1 MQKSNRII
9 VLVDLTEN
17 TDKLIDFAFQLSEK
31 INGKVV
37 LVHQVPLM
45 VPAMTDEKVRDQIIQ
60 GAINEARDKMKDLS
74 NGRVFGNESLIVSP
88 RPVLKMLSEMHSGY
102 YNDWVLG
109 GLKEGTLL
117 KRMLFGS
124 TLVTVVNDTDFLTL
138 AIPVSQSMPFPEKL
152 VVAVTSE
159 FPLND
164 LQLNTI
170 LTALQD
176 QIKEVEFITILQD
189 DDDEDI
195 ARSYLMSLDSKYY
208 DYNTKTL
215 LLKGVDKYDE
225 LKKHVE
231 QSPDIFLILQEGR
244 RSFLD
249 RVFRK
254 FMINDLIH
262 AANIPLIIL
271 SK

>member
-17 TDKLIDFAFQLSEK
+17 TENLVAFAFQLAE
-31 INGKVV
+31 IVNGKVV
-37 LVHQVPLM
+37 MVHQIPQM
-45 VPAMTDEKVRDQIIQ
+45 VPAMADQEVRDQINQ
-60 GAINEARDKMKDLS
+60 GAINEAREKMKDLS
-74 NGRVFGNESLIVSP
+74 KGRIYGRESLVVSIK
-88 RPVLKMLSEMHSGY
+88 PVLHILTEMQSGY

-138 AIPVSQSMPFPEKL
+138 AIPVSQSMSFPEKL

-159 FPLND
+159 FPLNE
-164 LQLNTI
+164 LQLNTL
-170 LTALQD
+170 LTALQG
-176 QIKEVEFITILQD
+176 QIKVVEFITILQD
-189 DDDEDI
+189 DEDEDI
-195 ARSYLMSLDSKYY
+195 AKSYLMSLDSKYY

-215 LLKGVDKYDE
+215 LLKGMDKFDE

-231 QSPDIFLILQEGR
+231 QSPDIFLVLQEGR

-249 RVFRK
+249 RLFRK

-262 AANIPLIIL
+262 SANIPLIIL